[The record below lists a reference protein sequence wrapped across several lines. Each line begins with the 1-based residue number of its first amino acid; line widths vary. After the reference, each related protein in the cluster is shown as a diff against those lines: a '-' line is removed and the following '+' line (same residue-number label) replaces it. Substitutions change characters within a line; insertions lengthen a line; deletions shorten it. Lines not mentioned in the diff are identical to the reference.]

1 MKMIEKLRDPVSGLT
16 HFIGAI
22 LAVVGLILLIY
33 KSVDPV
39 KPWHLVTFSVFGAGL
54 ILLYTSSTLY
64 HWLPFSEKGIQRMRR
79 LDHMMIFILIAATY
93 TPICLIPM
101 RGPWGWSLFGSIWG
115 LATLG
120 IFLKFFWLQ
129 APRWFSTMIYILMG
143 WLVVV
148 GIWPLIQALKLGGF
162 MWVLIGGLFYTVGAI
177 IYALKKPDP
186 WPNIFGFHEIFH
198 IFVMLGSFSHFWVMY
213 RYVARFN

>member
-1 MKMIEKLRDPVSGLT
+1 MIEKLRDPVSGLT

-22 LAVVGLILLIY
+22 LAVVGLVLLIY

-64 HWLPFSEKGIQRMRR
+64 HWVPFSEKGIQRMRR

-115 LATLG
+115 LAILG

-148 GIWPLIQALKLGGF
+148 GVWPLIQALKLGGF

-213 RYVARFN
+213 RYVTKFN

>member
-1 MKMIEKLRDPVSGLT
+1 MIEKLRDPVSGLT

-22 LAVVGLILLIY
+22 LAIVGLILLIY

-39 KPWHLVTFSVFGAGL
+39 RPWHLVTFSVFGTGL
-54 ILLYTSSTLY
+54 ILLYTTSTLY

-120 IFLKFFWLQ
+120 ILLKFFWLQ

-177 IYALKKPDP
+177 IYALKKPDH

-213 RYVARFN
+213 RYATKIN

>member
-1 MKMIEKLRDPVSGLT
+1 MIEKLRDPVSGLT

-22 LAVVGLILLIY
+22 LAVVGLVLLIY

-64 HWLPFSEKGIQRMRR
+64 HWLPFSEKGVQRMRR

-101 RGPWGWSLFGSIWG
+101 RGPWGWSLFGSVWG

-129 APRWFSTMIYILMG
+129 APRWFSTMIYIIMG